1 MKSAIEKEPREPAT
15 LFLELTATMLVSVS
29 TVVLSTDRNTQES
42 DFFSTVS
49 SIADVFCFVERR
61 FVKSKLK

>member
-15 LFLELTATMLVSVS
+15 FFLELTATMIVTVS
-29 TVVLSTDRNTQES
+29 TVVLSTDTNMQES

-49 SIADVFCFVERR
+49 SIDDVFCFVERR

>member
-15 LFLELTATMLVSVS
+15 LFLELTATMLVTVS
-29 TVVLSTDRNTQES
+29 TAVLSTDTNTQES

-49 SIADVFCFVERR
+49 SIVDVFCFVEHS

>member
-29 TVVLSTDRNTQES
+29 TVVLSTDTNTQEI

-49 SIADVFCFVERR
+49 SIADVF
-61 FVKSKLK
+61 